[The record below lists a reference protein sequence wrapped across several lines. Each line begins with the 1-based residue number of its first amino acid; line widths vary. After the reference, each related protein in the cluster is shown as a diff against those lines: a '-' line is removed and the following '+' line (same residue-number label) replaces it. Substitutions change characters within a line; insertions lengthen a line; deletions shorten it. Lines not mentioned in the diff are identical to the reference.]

1 MSAKIDKHSAAWA
14 AVKSH
19 VNERLV
25 FQRARLEAD
34 IDEKETQQARAAIR
48 ELNMILGLVDV
59 EPLLTKEND
68 DLPY

>member
-1 MSAKIDKHSAAWA
+1 MSTKIDKHSAAWA
-14 AVKSH
+14 AVKSY

-34 IDEKETQQARAAIR
+34 IDEKETQQARGAIR